1 MKILIIGSGAREHA
15 LCWKIAQSPLLTK
28 LYCAPGN
35 AGIAEQAE
43 IVPIAAN
50 DLPGLLQ
57 FARKEQIDLTIVG
70 PEEPLCLGIVD
81 LFEKEKLKIFGPDQ
95 RAAELEGSK
104 TFCKELLQRHKI
116 PTAAFRR
123 FENSAPA
130 LSYLESLEY
139 PVVVK
144 ASGLAAGKGVSVCA
158 DLQSARNAVLDAM
171 EKKVF
176 GKAGESILIEEF
188 LRGQEM
194 SLLILTDGQTVI
206 PLEPAQDYKA
216 VLDGGKGPNTGGMG
230 SICPPPTAT
239 PRLLRQI
246 ESQIVIP
253 TIHALNR
260 EGRRFRGVLYAGLML
275 CESGPKVL
283 EFNVRFGDPETQA
296 LMMRL
301 RSDLLPYFLHAAE
314 GKLDTLQGIE
324 WDPRPSICVVAA
336 SKGYPGNYE
345 KGKVIS
351 GLNEVTSSKELA
363 VFHAGTTRKE
373 KQIVSAGGRV
383 LSVAAVADS
392 IPLAREKAYEQLRKI
407 QFDGVHWRSDIGL

>member
-43 IVPIAAN
+43 IVPIVAN

-57 FARKEQIDLTIVG
+57 FAKKEQIDLTIVG

-104 TFCKELLQRHKI
+104 TFCKELLHRHKI

-158 DLQSARNAVLDAM
+158 DLQTARNAVLDAM

-176 GKAGESILIEEF
+176 GKAGESLLIEEF

-230 SICPPPTAT
+230 SISPPPTANA
-239 PRLLRQI
+239 RLLRQV

-301 RSDLLPYFLHAAE
+301 RSDILPYFVQAAE
-314 GKLDTLQGIE
+314 GKLDTLQGLE

-345 KGKVIS
+345 NGKLIT
-351 GLNEVTSSKELA
+351 GLDEVAQSKELA
-363 VFHAGTTRKE
+363 VFHAGTSRKE
-373 KQIVSAGGRV
+373 KQILSSGGRV

-392 IPLAREKAYEQLRKI
+392 IQLAREKAYEQLRKI